1 MMLAFC
7 DGSLCE
13 AIRRAIMSNRL
24 IVQNFFDLC
33 DEVVDMP
40 LDESGH
46 QKIDQGDAVMKN
58 GATRTRVAAAA
69 ACSKAKGTA
78 GKENEQE

>member
-13 AIRRAIMSNRL
+13 AIRRAIMSNRF

-33 DEVVDMP
+33 NEVVDMP
-40 LDESGH
+40 LDESVRCDVLGFVM
-46 QKIDQGDAVMKN
+46 QRYVNMPEKRTSRKSIWRRIKI
-58 GATRTRVAAAA
+58 
-69 ACSKAKGTA
+69 
-78 GKENEQE
+78 